1 MANQTYGQQFGQN
14 IGGIAELLQSL
25 LTGGTA
31 VDSGMRAGKAGTQA
45 LGNVVGQ
52 GPSPLEAGAKAI
64 LSPYQEGVK
73 KAMKESGYNEAFEA
87 KQAGVPHTHIEQQA
101 GLSPDSKYFDQTK
114 VQPEVNRL
122 ATQQQEQMNPT
133 APSAQPQQNQGNILQ
148 QLLGSLVSGGGVN
161 EQGVY
166 QPRELLGGLMR
177 ENSASQLQRQQ
188 SYSMSPGGAVQEA
201 RMKAEQ
207 VPLSQEQQMTM
218 QAGINTATR
227 EGLNQANERV
237 QANLTAL
244 QTQYD
249 QENKI
254 APPWTKNPLTGRNA
268 RMQQLQDQIDLQQGA
283 ALQLQNKLNNW
294 KPTKFSG
301 KRKIN
306 FNPKSD
312 PKAIA
317 AAKAR
322 GLI

>member
-1 MANQTYGQQFGQN
+1 MANQTYSQQLGQNVGGN

-25 LTGGTA
+25 LSGGTA
-31 VDSGMRAGKAGTQA
+31 VDAGMRAGRAGTQA
-45 LGNVVGQ
+45 VGQ
-52 GPSPLEAGAKAI
+52 GLNPLEAGAKAI

-188 SYSMSPGGAVQEA
+188 AYSMSPGGTVQEA

-237 QANLTAL
+237 QANSMDKESTH
-244 QTQYD
+244 
-249 QENKI
+249 
-254 APPWTKNPLTGRNA
+254 W
-268 RMQQLQDQIDLQQGA
+268 
-283 ALQLQNKLNNW
+283 
-294 KPTKFSG
+294 S
-301 KRKIN
+301 
-306 FNPKSD
+306 
-312 PKAIA
+312 
-317 AAKAR
+317 
-322 GLI
+322 